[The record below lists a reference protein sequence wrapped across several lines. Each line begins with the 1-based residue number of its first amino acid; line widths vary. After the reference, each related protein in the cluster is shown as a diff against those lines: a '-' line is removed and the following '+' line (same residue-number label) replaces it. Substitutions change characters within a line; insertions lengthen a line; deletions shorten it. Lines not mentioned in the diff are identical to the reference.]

1 MSTPAAWV
9 HGLATDLRIAI
20 AFSTRLPVA
29 QSMPIGGDDVARA
42 SWALPIAG
50 VLVGGLGA
58 ARLLDRISHRV
69 AAVTRRRAG
78 AGGDAARDRLPA

>member
-29 QSMPIGGDDVARA
+29 HSVPIGGNGDFLLSGELRIATQPGRGFDVIAN
-42 SWALPIAG
+42 LP
-50 VLVGGLGA
+50 LRRGA
-58 ARLLDRISHRV
+58 A
-69 AAVTRRRAG
+69 
-78 AGGDAARDRLPA
+78 